1 MLNVFSSGSSTRLGF
16 REKRNPALSSE
27 TLLHQ
32 MCETAATQRNGTHC
46 LSVLLVKMEGRESEI
61 IILVT
66 FYINNQQKT
75 THCSWQLTYGRE
87 KTEKACQ
94 SVFHLSLD
102 SSFLPWPLPFLSG
115 AFTQSKENLEIPGWL
130 RYLQAIRKQEQT
142 AWWWRQRK
150 WGAASERK
158 QTNKKVEFCGRL
170 RTKVLEKR
178 TDWVMAPLEKILRVH
193 KSRKYFFLYWTGRQW
208 KRIKCE
214 KQDKELRN
222 CQGKNPQKRRNV
234 RAIEFHILRKAY
246 LLWYQ
251 EGEGLYAVIQDR
263 WKFKSETKP
272 GRKTKLN
279 WKRKW

>member
-1 MLNVFSSGSSTRLGF
+1 MAEKKLKRHVKVFFIYHLIAVSSPGLFPFSV
-16 REKRNPALSSE
+16 E
-27 TLLHQ
+27 LL
-32 MCETAATQRNGTHC
+32 
-46 LSVLLVKMEGRESEI
+46 
-61 IILVT
+61 
-66 FYINNQQKT
+66 
-75 THCSWQLTYGRE
+75 
-87 KTEKACQ
+87 
-94 SVFHLSLD
+94 
-102 SSFLPWPLPFLSG
+102 
-115 AFTQSKENLEIPGWL
+115 QSKENLEIPGWL
-130 RYLQAIRKQEQT
+130 RYLQAIRKQEQN

-158 QTNKKVEFCGRL
+158 QTNKKEFCGRL

-178 TDWVMAPLEKILRVH
+178 TDWVMAPLEKIPRVH

-222 CQGKNPQKRRNV
+222 CQGKNHQKRRNV
-234 RAIEFHILRKAY
+234 IAIGFHILRKAY

>member
-32 MCETAATQRNGTHC
+32 RCETAATQRNGTHC

-102 SSFLPWPLPFLSG
+102 ISFLPWPLPFLSG
-115 AFTQSKENLEIPGWL
+115 AFTVKG
-130 RYLQAIRKQEQT
+130 
-142 AWWWRQRK
+142 
-150 WGAASERK
+150 
-158 QTNKKVEFCGRL
+158 
-170 RTKVLEKR
+170 
-178 TDWVMAPLEKILRVH
+178 
-193 KSRKYFFLYWTGRQW
+193 
-208 KRIKCE
+208 
-214 KQDKELRN
+214 
-222 CQGKNPQKRRNV
+222 
-234 RAIEFHILRKAY
+234 
-246 LLWYQ
+246 
-251 EGEGLYAVIQDR
+251 
-263 WKFKSETKP
+263 KP
-272 GRKTKLN
+272 GNPRLIKVSAGNQKARTECLVMETTKNEELHQKGNKLTRK
-279 WKRKW
+279 